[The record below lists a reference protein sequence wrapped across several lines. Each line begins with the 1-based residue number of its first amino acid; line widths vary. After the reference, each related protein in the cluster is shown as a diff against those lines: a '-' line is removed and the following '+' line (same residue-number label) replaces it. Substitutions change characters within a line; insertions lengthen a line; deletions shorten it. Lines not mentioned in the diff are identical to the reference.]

1 MKNLKITKYINIDKK
16 QLQVVKNNQRGIT
29 LIALAITIIVLLI
42 LAGVSVATLTGDN
55 GILGQ
60 TSKAK
65 YKTDIANEKEI
76 IERAAITAR
85 IINDKLIELTEEI
98 FKNELEKEAGEEKIE
113 LSDRSEGFEIW
124 FKETNRYYQVDKNG
138 NIIGILS
145 KEEDKYPGDFTK
157 DKTGK
162 ELDGSEENPY
172 EINCIE
178 DLVELSNKSTTGGRK
193 ILYINKKFRF

>member
-65 YKTDIANEKEI
+65 YETDIANEKEI

-145 KEEDKYPGDFTK
+145 KEEDKYPGDFTV
-157 DKTGK
+157 D
-162 ELDGSEENPY
+162 
-172 EINCIE
+172 
-178 DLVELSNKSTTGGRK
+178 
-193 ILYINKKFRF
+193 